1 MASSVVAIL
10 RADES
15 GDSGHPGNLTYRQI
29 PWRTTSP
36 TSSSTPSTRWPIERS
51 SSSATQRRTYAQLEA
66 RANQL
71 AHHLIAQ
78 GIGPGDH
85 VGVYG
90 ANSVEWIEAALAAY
104 KVRAVPVNVNFRY
117 VEEELRY
124 LFDNA
129 DFKAV
134 VYDRSSRPRI
144 RAVRD
149 SLPLLQHLIHIDD
162 GIAGRRRRRPGR
174 ARARSTSRTPWRRA
188 RPSATSASAAATTTT
203 SSTPGGTTGMPK
215 GVVWRQEDV
224 FYALGGGIDAYTNER
239 VAVGVVAGR
248 EGQGGRETPMRSLN
262 LPPLMH
268 GAAQWGF
275 LRFAFEGN
283 FVVMLR
289 KFDPHEVWRTVE
301 REGINNL
308 RITGDAMARP
318 MIEALE
324 EMGGPDALDLSS
336 LFVLASTAAI
346 FSPTVKDQY
355 LELFPNL
362 MIIDAIG
369 SRRRAPTACAW
380 SPRATRRTRAAAPPC
395 TAGRDSVVLDE
406 DLNEIEPGTGVQ
418 GRLARRGNVPLE
430 YYKDPEKSA
439 ATFVTGPTA
448 MRYALAGD
456 MAIHEADG
464 TITLLGR
471 GSQCINSGGE
481 KIFPEEVEAAL
492 KAHPAVF
499 DAIVVGVPDERW
511 GQRVAAVV
519 QPRDGD
525 APTLDDLDAHCRE
538 LRRRATRCPR
548 SSTSCPRW
556 SAPPAASPTTRGPA
570 RSPAARSP
578 SEPPIHTKETSM
590 QVHEKLFIG
599 GEWVDP
605 AGTDVIEVISPHTE
619 EVVGRVPEGTTAD
632 IDRAVAGRPHRV
644 RRGRVAADGAR
655 GAHRRRRS
663 GSPSIYAA
671 RMMDMAQV
679 ITTEMGSPDQL
690 LASWPS
696 RRRRG

>member
-1 MASSVVAIL
+1 VPYNLADLFEHTVDSV
-10 RADES
+10 ADREVLVV
-15 GDSGHPGNLTYRQI
+15 GD
-29 PWRTTSP
+29 
-36 TSSSTPSTRWPIERS
+36 
-51 SSSATQRRTYAQLEA
+51 QRRTYRQLEA

-78 GIGPGDH
+78 GTEPGDH
-85 VGVYG
+85 IGVYG
-90 ANSVEWIEAALAAY
+90 SNSIEWIEAALAAY

-117 VEEELRY
+117 VEHELSY

-134 VYDRSSRPRI
+134 IYDREFAPRI
-144 RAVRD
+144 RAVRA
-149 SLPLLQHLIHIDD
+149 SLPLLRHLIHMDD
-162 GIAGRRRRRPGR
+162 GSDTDVSDDLAALGSVDFEAAMASGSPERDFGE
-174 ARARSTSRTPWRRA
+174 RSDDDHYVLYT
-188 RPSATSASAAATTTT
+188 
-203 SSTPGGTTGMPK
+203 GGTTGMPK

-239 VAVGVVAGR
+239 VASEWSLAEKAKAV
-248 EGQGGRETPMRSLN
+248 ENPLRSLN

-275 LRFAFEGN
+275 FRFAFEGN
-283 FVVMLR
+283 FIVFLR

-308 RITGDAMARP
+308 SITGDAMARP

-324 EMGGPDALDLSS
+324 EMGGPEAFDLSS

-369 SRRRAPTACAW
+369 SSETGANGMRMVAKGDTQNTGGGPTVQ
-380 SPRATRRTRAAAPPC
+380 
-395 TAGRDSVVLDE
+395 AGRDSVVLDE
-406 DLNEIEPGTGVQ
+406 AFREIEPGTGVP

-439 ATFVTGPTA
+439 ATFVTGPSG

-519 QPRDGD
+519 QPRHD
-525 APTLDDLDAHCRE
+525 ARPTLDELDSHCRGHVAGYKVPKE
-538 LRRRATRCPR
+538 LHLV
-548 SSTSCPRW
+548 SEV
-556 SAPPAASPTTRGPA
+556 
-570 RSPAARSP
+570 ARSP
-578 SEPPIHTKETSM
+578 SGKPDYP
-590 QVHEKLFIG
+590 
-599 GEWVDP
+599 W
-605 AGTDVIEVISPHTE
+605 
-619 EVVGRVPEGTTAD
+619 
-632 IDRAVAGRPHRV
+632 AVKV
-644 RRGRVAADGAR
+644 AR
-655 GAHRRRRS
+655 GEIS
-663 GSPSIYAA
+663 
-671 RMMDMAQV
+671 V
-679 ITTEMGSPDQL
+679 
-690 LASWPS
+690 
-696 RRRRG
+696 

>member
-1 MASSVVAIL
+1 MAYNIADLFEHTVDSV
-10 RADES
+10 ADREVLVV
-15 GDSGHPGNLTYRQI
+15 GQ
-29 PWRTTSP
+29 
-36 TSSSTPSTRWPIERS
+36 
-51 SSSATQRRTYAQLEA
+51 QRRTYAQLEG

-71 AHHLIAQ
+71 AHHLLAQ

-90 ANSVEWIEAALAAY
+90 SNSVEWIEAALAAY

-134 VYDRSSRPRI
+134 VYDKEFAPRI
-144 RAVRD
+144 SAVRD
-149 SLPLLQHLIHIDD
+149 SLPLLQHLIHIEDGSPADVDADLEKLGSVGFEDAMASGSPERDFGPRSGDD
-162 GIAGRRRRRPGR
+162 RYILY
-174 ARARSTSRTPWRRA
+174 T
-188 RPSATSASAAATTTT
+188 
-203 SSTPGGTTGMPK
+203 GGTTGMPK

-224 FYALGGGIDAYTNER
+224 FYSLGGGIDAYSNER
-239 VAVGVVAGR
+239 VASEWSLAEKAKAV
-248 EGQGGRETPMRSLN
+248 ETPMRSLT

-283 FVVMLR
+283 VVVMLS

-308 RITGDAMARP
+308 SITGDAMARP

-324 EMGGPDALDLSS
+324 ELGGPDALDLSS

-362 MIIDAIG
+362 ILIDAIG
-369 SRRRAPTACAW
+369 SSETGSNGMRMVAKGDTQNKGGGPTV
-380 SPRATRRTRAAAPPC
+380 SAA
-395 TAGRDSVVLDE
+395 RDTVVLDPE
-406 DLNEIEPGTGVQ
+406 LNEVAPGVQ

-439 ATFVTGPTA
+439 ATFVTGPTG

-456 MAIHEADG
+456 EAILEEDG
-464 TITLLGR
+464 TISLLGR

-481 KIFPEEVEAAL
+481 KIFPEEVESAL

-519 QPRDGD
+519 QPREGES
-525 APTLDDLDAHCRE
+525 PSVDDLAAHCRE
-538 LRRRATRCPR
+538 HVAGYKVPKEVHLVPEVV
-548 SSTSCPRW
+548 
-556 SAPPAASPTTRGPA
+556 
-570 RSPAARSP
+570 RSP
-578 SEPPIHTKETSM
+578 SGKPDYP
-590 QVHEKLFIG
+590 
-599 GEWVDP
+599 W
-605 AGTDVIEVISPHTE
+605 A
-619 EVVGRVPEGTTAD
+619 
-632 IDRAVAGRPHRV
+632 
-644 RRGRVAADGAR
+644 GRVAR
-655 GAHRRRRS
+655 GE
-663 GSPSIYAA
+663 
-671 RMMDMAQV
+671 
-679 ITTEMGSPDQL
+679 ITV
-690 LASWPS
+690 
-696 RRRRG
+696 

>member
-1 MASSVVAIL
+1 VAYNIADLFEHTVDSV
-10 RADES
+10 ADREVLVV
-15 GDSGHPGNLTYRQI
+15 GD
-29 PWRTTSP
+29 
-36 TSSSTPSTRWPIERS
+36 
-51 SSSATQRRTYAQLEA
+51 QRRTYGQLEA

-71 AHHLIAQ
+71 AHHLIDQ
-78 GIGPGDH
+78 GIQPGDH
-85 VGVYG
+85 IGVYG
-90 ANSVEWIEAALAAY
+90 SNSIEWIESAIAAY
-104 KVRAVPVNVNFRY
+104 KARAVPVNVNFRY
-117 VEEELRY
+117 VEDELSY

-134 VYDRSSRPRI
+134 IYDREFAPRI

-149 SLPLLQHLIHIDD
+149 SLPLLHHLIHVDD
-162 GIAGRRRRRPGR
+162 GTDEAAVADDLAVLGSVDFEAAMASGSPERDFGE
-174 ARARSTSRTPWRRA
+174 RSGDDHYVLYT
-188 RPSATSASAAATTTT
+188 
-203 SSTPGGTTGMPK
+203 GGTTGMPK

-239 VAVGVVAGR
+239 VASEWSLAEKAKAV
-248 EGQGGRETPMRSLN
+248 ENPLRSLN

-275 LRFAFEGN
+275 FRFSFEGN
-283 FVVMLR
+283 FIVFLR
-289 KFDPHEVWRTVE
+289 RFDPHEVWRTVE

-308 RITGDAMARP
+308 SITGDAMARP

-369 SRRRAPTACAW
+369 SSETGANGMRMVAKGDTQNTGGGPTVQ
-380 SPRATRRTRAAAPPC
+380 
-395 TAGRDSVVLDE
+395 AGRDSVVLDE
-406 DLNEIEPGTGVQ
+406 DFNEIEPGTGVQ

-439 ATFVTGPTA
+439 ATFVTGPNG

-456 MAIHEADG
+456 MAVHEADG

-492 KAHPAVF
+492 KAHPSVF

-511 GQRVAAVV
+511 GQRVAAVI
-519 QPRDGD
+519 QPRDGA
-525 APTLDDLDAHCRE
+525 APTLAELDGHCRQHVAGYKVPKE
-538 LRRRATRCPR
+538 LHLVPEVV
-548 SSTSCPRW
+548 
-556 SAPPAASPTTRGPA
+556 
-570 RSPAARSP
+570 RSP
-578 SEPPIHTKETSM
+578 SGKPDYP
-590 QVHEKLFIG
+590 
-599 GEWVDP
+599 W
-605 AGTDVIEVISPHTE
+605 AGKV
-619 EVVGRVPEGTTAD
+619 
-632 IDRAVAGRPHRV
+632 
-644 RRGRVAADGAR
+644 AR
-655 GAHRRRRS
+655 GE
-663 GSPSIYAA
+663 IK
-671 RMMDMAQV
+671 V
-679 ITTEMGSPDQL
+679 
-690 LASWPS
+690 
-696 RRRRG
+696 